1 MLKEDKLLLQG
12 LRDTIRN
19 SKHQIK
25 IDKINKRKYEL
36 AKTYGWFNI
45 ICGFII
51 IGLTVTLLLID
62 AGVISN
68 VNPFL

>member
-25 IDKINKRKYEL
+25 IDKINRRKYEL